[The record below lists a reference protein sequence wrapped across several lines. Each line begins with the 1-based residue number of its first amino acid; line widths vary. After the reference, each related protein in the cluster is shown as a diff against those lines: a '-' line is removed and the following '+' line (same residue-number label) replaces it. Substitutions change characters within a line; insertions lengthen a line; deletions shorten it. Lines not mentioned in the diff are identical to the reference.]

1 MSSLLRTAAFETIA
15 TIASAISQVRAVVL
29 LYHSVSDAPSD
40 VTVPTRVFGEQMRYM
55 TDHFELLTVSKLLA
69 RLAQGAEHS
78 RPAKNAGWSTHPLA
92 ALTFDDGYADNFDQV
107 LPILAAYQ
115 VRATFY
121 PITGLLGEHHS
132 DPAQS
137 AGRTASAGRGSRPER
152 GWSTDSHGREVPM
165 LSWEQLRQ
173 MVGQGHEIGA
183 HTVHHPKLHQLPV
196 EEVRSEV
203 TQCKSDLEARLN
215 VPVES
220 FAYPRGRYTP
230 VVKELVRAA
239 GFTSAVTIHEGTL
252 GPVLDPFELPR
263 IPVQPNTSLAA
274 FKARTTAAINWYAR
288 LRRWRRGA

>member
-1 MSSLLRTAAFETIA
+1 MSSLFRTVALETIA
-15 TIASAISQVRAVVL
+15 AIASAIGQVRAVVL

-40 VTVPTRVFGEQMRYM
+40 LAVSTRAFREQMRYL

-69 RLAQGAEHS
+69 GLTQSSEHS
-78 RPAKNAGWSTHPLA
+78 HPLS

-121 PITGLLGEHHS
+121 PITGLLGQHQS
-132 DPAQS
+132 DPAQN
-137 AGRTASAGRGSRPER
+137 A
-152 GWSTDSHGREVPM
+152 GWSTDSHGQEVRM

-173 MVGQGHEIGA
+173 MAGQGHEIGA

-196 EEVRSEV
+196 EEVRREV
-203 TQCKSDLEARLN
+203 FQCKSDLEAQLN

-230 VVKELVRAA
+230 IVKELVRAA

-252 GPVLDPFELPR
+252 GPGFDPFELPR
-263 IPVQPNTSLAA
+263 IPVQPDTSLAA
-274 FKARTTAAINWYAR
+274 FKARTTVAIDWYSR
-288 LRRWRRGA
+288 LRGWKG